1 MNNLISVKSD
11 LNKNINEILSILND
25 IDLKDNSIIQEL
37 TNKNKILNEAN
48 IKFLEE
54 IKEKD
59 KILGMNQKTICDY
72 EKQINNLNEIKE
84 EENKF
89 TMVKAKDKEIHE
101 QNKTIDSLKKEIIS
115 LKNKLEVVSEKNLKC
130 EITENNDDVSDNT
143 NNDVNEAKTVPVTD
157 SSNLPNELVDVNN
170 NVEELLQAHDQ
181 EQEQE
186 QEQAHD
192 QEQDSDG
199 EIEVETVTYRKK
211 DFYMSQEDGLHKIF
225 EILSD
230 GDIGK
235 ELGLWIDNK
244 LVKHDKKKK
253 K

>member
-143 NNDVNEAKTVPVTD
+143 NNDANEAKTVPVTD

-170 NVEELLQAHDQ
+170 NVEELLK
-181 EQEQE
+181 
-186 QEQAHD
+186 AHD

>member
-11 LNKNINEILSILND
+11 LNKNINDILSIINNL
-25 IDLKDNSIIQEL
+25 DLKDNSIIQEL

-59 KILGMNQKTICDY
+59 KILCMNQKTICDY

-143 NNDVNEAKTVPVTD
+143 NNDANEAKTVPVTD

-170 NVEELLQAHDQ
+170 NVEELLK
-181 EQEQE
+181 
-186 QEQAHD
+186 AHD

>member
-59 KILGMNQKTICDY
+59 KILCMNQKTICDY

-143 NNDVNEAKTVPVTD
+143 NNDANEAKTVPVTD

-170 NVEELLQAHDQ
+170 NVEELLK
-181 EQEQE
+181 
-186 QEQAHD
+186 AHD